1 MDVFKITK
9 QKTLIYKIMKTRIVT
24 LITLATIALSVSVA
38 NATTLNNNNNTS
50 TAVTVAVNN
59 ISKIEASGNVEV
71 YITNGD
77 KDEVKVY
84 DKYYEQNALVQGKD
98 GVLRISSYAKD
109 KLVVLVTVTD
119 LRAITAYDNAVVKSQ
134 GKLSAI
140 ELNVNL
146 NNNASAQ
153 LNLDVFAANFTVN
166 NRSTANLSGNIND
179 YNVNYSQSS
188 TINKTGL
195 IAANVTEKNT
205 TKEAARLA
213 EEKMASL

>member
-1 MDVFKITK
+1 
-9 QKTLIYKIMKTRIVT
+9 MKTRIIT

-38 NATTLNNNNNTS
+38 NAATINNNNNA
-50 TAVTVAVNN
+50 TAVNVAVNN

-109 KLVVLVTVTD
+109 KLVVLVTVAD
-119 LRAITAYDNAVVKSQ
+119 LRAITAYDNATIKSY

-140 ELNVNL
+140 ELKVVL

-153 LNLDVFAANFTVN
+153 LDLNVFAANFTVN
-166 NRSTANLSGNIND
+166 NRSTANLSGTVND
-179 YNVNYSQSS
+179 YTVKYSQSS
-188 TINKTGL
+188 TINKTEL
-195 IAANVTEKNT
+195 VAANVTERNT

>member
-1 MDVFKITK
+1 
-9 QKTLIYKIMKTRIVT
+9 MKTRIVT
-24 LITLATIALSVSVA
+24 LITLVAIALSVSVA
-38 NATTLNNNNNTS
+38 HATTLNNNNTA
-50 TAVTVAVNN
+50 TAVNVAVNN

-109 KLVVLVTVTD
+109 KLVVLVTVAD
-119 LRAITAYDNAVVKSQ
+119 LRAITAYDNAVVKSY

-166 NRSTANLSGNIND
+166 NRSTANLSGTVND
-179 YNVNYSQSS
+179 YSVKYSQSS
-188 TINKTGL
+188 TINKTDL
-195 IAANVTEKNT
+195 VAVNVTEKNT

-213 EEKMASL
+213 GEKMASL

>member
-1 MDVFKITK
+1 
-9 QKTLIYKIMKTRIVT
+9 MKTRIVT
-24 LITLATIALSVSVA
+24 LITLITIVLSVSVA
-38 NATTLNNNNNTS
+38 NAATINNNNA
-50 TAVTVAVNN
+50 TAVNVAVNN

-109 KLVVLVTVTD
+109 KLVVLVTVAD
-119 LRAITAYDNAVVKSQ
+119 LCAITAYDNAVVKSY

-140 ELNVNL
+140 ELNVVL

-153 LNLDVFAANFTVN
+153 LDLNVFAANFTVN
-166 NRSTANLSGNIND
+166 NRSTANLSGTVND
-179 YNVNYSQSS
+179 YSVKYSQSS
-188 TINKTGL
+188 TINKTDL
-195 IAANVTEKNT
+195 VAANVTEKNT

>member
-1 MDVFKITK
+1 
-9 QKTLIYKIMKTRIVT
+9 MKTRIIT
-24 LITLATIALSVSVA
+24 LITLVAIALSVSVA
-38 NATTLNNNNNTS
+38 NAATINNNA
-50 TAVTVAVNN
+50 TAVNVAVNN

-84 DKYYEQNALVQGKD
+84 DKYYEQNALVQDKD

-109 KLVVLVTVTD
+109 KLVVLVTVAD
-119 LRAITAYDNAVVKSQ
+119 LRAITAYDNATIKSY

-140 ELNVNL
+140 ELNVVL

-153 LNLDVFAANFTVN
+153 LDLNVFAANFTVN
-166 NRSTANLSGNIND
+166 NRSTANLSGTVND
-179 YNVNYSQSS
+179 YTVKYSQSS
-188 TINKTGL
+188 TINKTDL
-195 IAANVTEKNT
+195 VAANVIERNT

>member
-1 MDVFKITK
+1 
-9 QKTLIYKIMKTRIVT
+9 MKTRIVT
-24 LITLATIALSVSVA
+24 LITLITIILSVSVA
-38 NATTLNNNNNTS
+38 HAATTNNNNTT
-50 TAVTVAVNN
+50 TAVNVAVNN

-109 KLVVLVTVTD
+109 KLVVLVTVAD
-119 LRAITAYDNAVVKSQ
+119 LRAITAYDNAVVKSY

-140 ELNVNL
+140 ELNVVL

-153 LNLDVFAANFTVN
+153 LDLNVFAANFTVN
-166 NRSTANLSGNIND
+166 NRSTANLSGTVND
-179 YNVNYSQSS
+179 YSVKYSQSS
-188 TINKTGL
+188 TINKTNL
-195 IAANVTEKNT
+195 VATNVTEKNT

>member
-1 MDVFKITK
+1 
-9 QKTLIYKIMKTRIVT
+9 MKTRIIT

-38 NATTLNNNNNTS
+38 NAATINNNTA
-50 TAVTVAVNN
+50 TAVNVAVNN

-77 KDEVKVY
+77 KDGVKVY

-109 KLVVLVTVTD
+109 KLVVLVTVAD
-119 LRAITAYDNAVVKSQ
+119 LRAITAYDNAVVKSY

-153 LNLDVFAANFTVN
+153 LDLNVFAANFTVN
-166 NRSTANLSGNIND
+166 NRSTANLSGTVND
-179 YNVNYSQSS
+179 YSVKYSQSS
-188 TINKTGL
+188 TINKTDL
-195 IAANVTEKNT
+195 VAANVTEKNT

>member
-1 MDVFKITK
+1 
-9 QKTLIYKIMKTRIVT
+9 MKTRIVT
-24 LITLATIALSVSVA
+24 LITLITIILSVSVA
-38 NATTLNNNNNTS
+38 NAATTINNNNA
-50 TAVTVAVNN
+50 TAVNVAVNN

-119 LRAITAYDNAVVKSQ
+119 LRAITAYDNAVVKSY

-140 ELNVNL
+140 ELNVVL

-153 LNLDVFAANFTVN
+153 LNLNVFAANFTVN
-166 NRSTANLSGNIND
+166 NRSTANLSGTVND
-179 YNVNYSQSS
+179 YSVKYSQSS
-188 TINKTGL
+188 TINKTDL
-195 IAANVTEKNT
+195 VAANVTEKNT

-213 EEKMASL
+213 DEKMASL

>member
-1 MDVFKITK
+1 
-9 QKTLIYKIMKTRIVT
+9 MKTRIVT
-24 LITLATIALSVSVA
+24 LITLATIALSISVA
-38 NATTLNNNNNTS
+38 HATTLNNSNNNI
-50 TAVTVAVNN
+50 TAVNVAVNN

-71 YITNGD
+71 YIVNGD

-109 KLVVLVTVTD
+109 KLVVLVTVAD
-119 LRAITAYDNAVVKSQ
+119 LRAITAYDNAVVKSY

-140 ELNVNL
+140 ELTVNL

-153 LNLDVFAANFTVN
+153 LNLNVFAANFTVN
-166 NRSTANLSGNIND
+166 DRSTANLSGNVND
-179 YNVNYSQSS
+179 YNVNFSQSS
-188 TINKTGL
+188 TINKTEL
-195 IAANVTEKNT
+195 VAANTTEKNT

-213 EEKMASL
+213 EERMASL

>member
-1 MDVFKITK
+1 
-9 QKTLIYKIMKTRIVT
+9 MKTRIVT
-24 LITLATIALSVSVA
+24 LITLVAIAVSVSVA
-38 NATTLNNNNNTS
+38 HATTTNNNNNNA
-50 TAVTVAVNN
+50 TAVNVAVNN

-71 YITNGD
+71 YIVNGD

-109 KLVVLVTVTD
+109 KLVVLVTVAD
-119 LRAITAYDNAVVKSQ
+119 LRAITAYDNAVVRSQ

-179 YNVNYSQSS
+179 YTVNYSQSS
-188 TINKTGL
+188 TINKTDL
-195 IAANVTEKNT
+195 ITANVTEKNT

-213 EEKMASL
+213 EERMAAL

>member
-1 MDVFKITK
+1 
-9 QKTLIYKIMKTRIVT
+9 MKTRIVT
-24 LITLATIALSVSVA
+24 LITLITIVLSVSVA
-38 NATTLNNNNNTS
+38 HAATINNNNTT
-50 TAVTVAVNN
+50 TAVNVAVNN

-109 KLVVLVTVTD
+109 KLVVLVTVAD
-119 LRAITAYDNAVVKSQ
+119 LRAITAYDNAVVKSY

-140 ELNVNL
+140 ELNVVL

-153 LNLDVFAANFTVN
+153 LDLNVFAANFTVN
-166 NRSTANLSGNIND
+166 NRSTANLSGTVND
-179 YNVNYSQSS
+179 YTVKYSQSS
-188 TINKTGL
+188 TINKTDL
-195 IAANVTEKNT
+195 VAANITEKNT

>member
-1 MDVFKITK
+1 
-9 QKTLIYKIMKTRIVT
+9 MKTRIVT
-24 LITLATIALSVSVA
+24 LITLITIVLSVSVA
-38 NATTLNNNNNTS
+38 NAATINNNNA
-50 TAVTVAVNN
+50 TAVNVAVNN

-109 KLVVLVTVTD
+109 KLVVLVTVAD
-119 LRAITAYDNAVVKSQ
+119 LRAITAYDNAVVKSY

-140 ELNVNL
+140 ELNVVL

-153 LNLDVFAANFTVN
+153 LDLNVFAANFTVN
-166 NRSTANLSGNIND
+166 NRSTANLSGTVND
-179 YNVNYSQSS
+179 YSVKYSQSS
-188 TINKTGL
+188 TINKTDL
-195 IAANVTEKNT
+195 VAANVTEKNT